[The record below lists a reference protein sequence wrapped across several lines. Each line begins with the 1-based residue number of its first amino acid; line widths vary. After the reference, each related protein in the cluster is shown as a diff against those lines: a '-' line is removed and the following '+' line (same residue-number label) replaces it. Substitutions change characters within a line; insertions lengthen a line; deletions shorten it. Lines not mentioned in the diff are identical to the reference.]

1 MLKVGMAQMSVLEGN
16 VNENRIHLESLI
28 KSHAADEIDL
38 LCFPELCISG
48 YDYRAAAESTD
59 EIEFFAEMASKYN
72 IALLAGVHAAV
83 GGKHYDACCMW
94 NECGDLLGEY
104 RKIHLWDTEYDFFD
118 KGEELVVVPFKG
130 WNIGMLI
137 CADYGFSELSTQL
150 AIKMGADMIIYPSA
164 WYPGWEDL
172 FVTSCK
178 MRAAESQIYTIGMNR
193 ASGNRQYCGNTTV
206 ANPDG
211 SILMRLETTGE
222 AYGRVTLFKEKI
234 DAARDAL
241 PWRKMKRED
250 IYSKF

>member
-1 MLKVGMAQMSVLEGN
+1 MTEQLITEIQRKMLPYLNNEQLLQLKMVLETSFQG
-16 VNENRIHLESLI
+16 LI
-28 KSHAADEIDL
+28 
-38 LCFPELCISG
+38 
-48 YDYRAAAESTD
+48 
-59 EIEFFAEMASKYN
+59 
-72 IALLAGVHAAV
+72 
-83 GGKHYDACCMW
+83 
-94 NECGDLLGEY
+94 
-104 RKIHLWDTEYDFFD
+104 FD

-178 MRAAESQIYTIGMNR
+178 MRAAENQIYTIGMNR